1 MSDCEICGSRLDEDN
16 FSPYCS
22 SPDCRKAEEQAQK
35 SDRAEAAIYQQK
47 KQLQAKYAALK
58 KSHTK
63 LRIAADEGLH
73 ECERVKMHCTCNK
86 DLGGLFARIERIE
99 QAISD
104 AEKIG
109 E

>member
-1 MSDCEICGSRLDEDN
+1 M
-16 FSPYCS
+16 
-22 SPDCRKAEEQAQK
+22 EQTTIDKNKVIDDLLLLVATK
-35 SDRAEAAIYQQK
+35 NK
-47 KQLQAKYAALK
+47 KYDTLK
-58 KSHTK
+58 KSHTN

-104 AEKIG
+104 SEKV
-109 E
+109 